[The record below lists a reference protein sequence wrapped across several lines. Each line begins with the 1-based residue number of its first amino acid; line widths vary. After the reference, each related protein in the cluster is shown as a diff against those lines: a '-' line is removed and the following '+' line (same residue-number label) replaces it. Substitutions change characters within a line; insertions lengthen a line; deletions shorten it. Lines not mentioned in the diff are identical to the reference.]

1 MRINK
6 YIALCGVA
14 SRRKSEDFVTS
25 GKVKV
30 NGELVTSLS
39 TDIDIDKDK
48 VELEGKVLSL
58 PSNYVYYKLNKP
70 KGYLCSRE
78 DGTNRKTIYDLVKS
92 DMRLFSIGRLDYD
105 TEGLILLT
113 NDGDVAQKISHPKN
127 KIEKEYTVKIEGGI
141 VESELAV
148 LRNGVIE
155 NGVRLPKA
163 KVTVIEQN
171 SSMTK
176 LIVII
181 HEGKNRQIR
190 RMFEC
195 IGKNIIL
202 LKRVRIGEIKL
213 GGLPRGMYKKLNEY
227 ELSWLLSNMEEI

>member
-14 SRRKSEDFVTS
+14 SRRKSEEYVKN

-30 NGELVTSLS
+30 NGQIISSLA
-39 TDIDIDKDK
+39 TNIDVKTDK

-70 KGYLCSRE
+70 KGYLCSRD
-78 DGTNRKTIYDLVKS
+78 DGTGRKTIYDLVKS
-92 DMRLFSIGRLDYD
+92 DIRLFSIGRLDYE
-105 TEGLILLT
+105 TEGLIILT
-113 NDGDVAQKISHPKN
+113 NDGDVAQKISHPGKE
-127 KIEKEYTVKIEGGI
+127 IEKEYIMKIDGKI
-141 VESELAV
+141 LESELAV
-148 LRNGVIE
+148 LRNGVVE

-163 KVTVIEQN
+163 KVNVVEENINQ
-171 SSMTK
+171 TK
-176 LIVII
+176 LSVII

-202 LKRVRIGEIKL
+202 LKRVRIGEINL
-213 GGLPRGMYKKLNEY
+213 GGLARGKHKELNDY
-227 ELSWLLSNMEEI
+227 ELSWLLSNLEEI

>member
-14 SRRKSEDFVTS
+14 SRRKSENFVTS

-30 NGELVTSLS
+30 NGKIVTSLS
-39 TDIDIDKDK
+39 TNIDINKDK
-48 VELEGKVLSL
+48 VEIEGKVLSL

-78 DGTNRKTIYDLVKS
+78 DSTNRKTIYDLVKS

-113 NDGDVAQKISHPKN
+113 NDGDIAQKISHPKN
-127 KIEKEYTVKIEGGI
+127 KIEKEYIVKIEGNI
-141 VESELAV
+141 AESELAV

-163 KVTVIEQN
+163 KVSVVEQKSN
-171 SSMTK
+171 TTK
-176 LIVII
+176 LSVII

-213 GGLPRGMYKKLNEY
+213 GGLTRGMYKQLNEY
-227 ELSWLLSNMEEI
+227 ELSWLFSNMEEI

>member
-14 SRRKSEDFVTS
+14 SRRKSEDFITS

-176 LIVII
+176 LSVII

>member
-14 SRRKSEDFVTS
+14 SRRKSEDFVKS

-30 NGELVTSLS
+30 NGLVTTSLA
-39 TDIDIDKDK
+39 TKIDVEKDK
-48 VELEGKVLSL
+48 VELEGKVLHL

-70 KGYLCSRE
+70 KGYLCSRD
-78 DGTNRKTIYDLVKS
+78 DGTGRKTIYDIVKS
-92 DMRLFSIGRLDYD
+92 DVRLFSIGRLDYD

-113 NDGDVAQKISHPKN
+113 NDGDIAQKVSHPKTE
-127 KIEKEYTVKIEGGI
+127 IEKEYIVKIEGKI
-141 VESELAV
+141 LESELAV
-148 LRNGVIE
+148 LRNGAVE
-155 NGVRLPKA
+155 QGVRLPKA
-163 KVTVIEQN
+163 KVNVISVDVNQ
-171 SSMTK
+171 TK
-176 LIVII
+176 LKVII

-195 IGKNIIL
+195 INKKILL

-213 GGLPRGMYKKLNEY
+213 GGLSRGKYKELNDNEVF
-227 ELSWLLSNMEEI
+227 WLLSNLEEI